1 MLGRNSPLSTGSL
14 DDIDKSVDLDAVNK
28 ITGLGAAHTP
38 NKGYLLY
45 RGSNEHEAP
54 PEDPAP
60 ASVSNRSDASF
71 TSSEMNHTAKFATSE
86 DFHDELEFGLGD
98 ESDGIIV
105 NDCINNTAPIS
116 IGMPAVLDMAD
127 NMTSVAVSPNEPI
140 DENVWLLP
148 GKSPLSARWSKF
160 EAKCEWCLLLRSHI
174 VLFYYRVEPYKH
186 NNYMV
191 IDNHTEI

>member
-1 MLGRNSPLSTGSL
+1 M
-14 DDIDKSVDLDAVNK
+14 
-28 ITGLGAAHTP
+28 GAAHTP

-45 RGSNEHEAP
+45 RGSNEREAP

-116 IGMPAVLDMAD
+116 IGMPTVLDMAD
-127 NMTSVAVSPNEPI
+127 DMTSFAVSLIEPV
-140 DENVWLLP
+140 DENVRLLP

-160 EAKCEWCLLLRSHI
+160 EAKCGCLLLRSDI

>member
-1 MLGRNSPLSTGSL
+1 MLGRNSPLSTGSF
-14 DDIDKSVDLDAVNK
+14 DDIDKFVDLDAVNK
-28 ITGLGAAHTP
+28 ITSLGAAHTP

-45 RGSNEHEAP
+45 RGSNEREAP

-71 TSSEMNHTAKFATSE
+71 TSSEMNHTAKFATSA
-86 DFHDELEFGLGD
+86 DFHDEVEFGLGN

-116 IGMPAVLDMAD
+116 IGMPTVLDMAD
-127 NMTSVAVSPNEPI
+127 DMTSVAVSPNEPV
-140 DENVWLLP
+140 DENVRLLP

-160 EAKCEWCLLLRSHI
+160 EAKCECLLLRSNI